1 VLIISNC
8 NYCVEYP
15 FRAAAWD
22 SFIKWFISL
31 KKETGASRSTKFV
44 KYVKVFLYN
53 ENLQ

>member
-1 VLIISNC
+1 MLIISNC

-22 SFIKWFISL
+22 SFIKLFISL
-31 KKETGASRSTKFV
+31 KIEIGASRSTQIV